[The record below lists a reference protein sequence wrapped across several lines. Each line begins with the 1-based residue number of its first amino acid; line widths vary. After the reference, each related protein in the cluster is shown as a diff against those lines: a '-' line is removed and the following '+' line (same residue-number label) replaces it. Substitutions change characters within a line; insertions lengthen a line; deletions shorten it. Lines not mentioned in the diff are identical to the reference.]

1 MWPSFVAR
9 TFTHLSGYPLM
20 NRKLPPAIVRYAS
33 AALLIVAFMSALP
46 ATAQPGLWSFNTPI
60 PCDSVA
66 CDSIP
71 FFDDNADTLEL
82 LSVEFRD
89 STSFSVA
96 SVLPLPIT
104 RLRGERYMLPI
115 CFHPIRRGPIVDSM
129 TVLIR
134 RVPGGVSAVKMRV
147 IGTGIGPDLVASPQV
162 LTFPKTNPG
171 ANSLLGMI
179 LRNTGERPY
188 TLTVAGVVIPPP
200 FRLSTPLPITI
211 MPGDSVQLDF
221 IFEPTVRGVYSSPVD
236 LAVCTSTLQLA
247 LNGVT
252 DLIGTGAVL
261 RASKGRFNPI
271 NDEQT
276 LCDVQ
281 ICTDYVVSNV
291 GTATLV
297 VDELKW
303 AIGSIGYTI
312 TSSAA
317 TPFLIP
323 PGGQKTIQICL
334 QSSKRGYLRDTLVIK
349 SNTRNSIAFG
359 LVIDVSGSMSG
370 TLTCAGPPT
379 RKIDQAIIQAQRF
392 IAKTLLYIPSLN
404 IQDQLAICSY
414 TTSGNT
420 YLIPFIFPLA
430 YITDALRIT
439 ASNSIGGLTP
449 GGNTPTG
456 RALFRMMDTL
466 AKSPIPNKVIV
477 LLTDG
482 TPSGTDPT
490 NYPQNAIINRANQ
503 LGIRVFSIGIG
514 MTTAGRNYLNA
525 IARGAN
531 GLNFDGNDCDSLQ
544 NAFEQITDILSRG
557 TITREPFNIKVLAP
571 RITAT
576 QPLPYDSVLVGRT
589 ICQEIT
595 LTNSGDGDAIVDSL
609 TLAGVLGGTTGEFA
623 LPPGVLLPITIH
635 EGAVVKVPVCFTPTR
650 IRMRDGKGEVHYN
663 NCGEPKIILDLIGPA
678 YAWANLRVNDQRLGL
693 PGTIV
698 TMPVYAD
705 TALGNY
711 AVDTIRWE
719 VRWNKTML
727 DLRGVRPGLDG
738 AGATVT
744 ITTPVQFGTR
754 NATVGLMA
762 VGKGLAGGGELA
774 ALDFEVLRGDTLAT
788 LVEIITGHFED
799 GNPKSVLNNA
809 GLIAFDS
816 TCFRDFKPIG
826 STIVG
831 KIAVGDPSPRPSN
844 GARVHLPF
852 TATENAT
859 VELSLYDNNGAVV
872 RDPKSVAINSGEGTL
887 EIDPTGLPVGTYFIH
902 LRTNAGET
910 IVRTIVLVR

>member
-1 MWPSFVAR
+1 
-9 TFTHLSGYPLM
+9 M

-33 AALLIVAFMSALP
+33 AALLIVAFLSALP
-46 ATAQPGLWSFNTPI
+46 VTAQPGLWSFNTPI

-71 FFDDNADTLEL
+71 FFDDNADTLKL
-82 LSVEFRD
+82 MAVEFRD

-115 CFHPIRRGPIVDSM
+115 CFHPTRRGPIVDSM
-129 TVLIR
+129 TVYLR
-134 RVPGGVSAVKMRV
+134 RVPGGVSAVKVRV

-171 ANSLLGMI
+171 ANSMLGMI

-211 MPGDSVQLDF
+211 LPGDSVQLDF
-221 IFEPTVRGVYSSPVD
+221 IFEPTVRGVYSAPVD
-236 LAVCTSTLQLA
+236 LAVCASTLQLA

-261 RASKGRFNPI
+261 RANKGRFNPI

-281 ICTDYVVSNV
+281 LCTDYIVSNV

-297 VDELKW
+297 IDELKW

-359 LVIDVSGSMSG
+359 LVLDVSGSMKDPLAC
-370 TLTCAGPPT
+370 TGPST
-379 RKIDQAIIQAQRF
+379 RNIDQAIIQAQNF

-404 IQDQLAICSY
+404 IQDQLAICTY
-414 TTSGNT
+414 TTTSNFNT
-420 YLIPFIFPLA
+420 TPDIRFPFILTMIDDVA
-430 YITDALRIT
+430 RAMAI
-439 ASNSIGGLTP
+439 SSIGGLAP
-449 GGNTPTG
+449 RFGTPTG
-456 RALFRMMDTL
+456 AALSRMMDTL
-466 AKSPIPNKVIV
+466 SKSPIPSKVLI
-477 LLTDG
+477 LLSDG
-482 TPSGTDPT
+482 EPTGPDST
-490 NYPQNAIINRANQ
+490 NYPINTLIQRAKS
-503 LGIRVFSIGIG
+503 LGIRIFTIGIG
-514 MTTAGRNYLNA
+514 MNAKGRYYLS
-525 IARGAN
+525 RYAN
-531 GLNFDGNDCDSLQ
+531 GTNGLSFDGNDCDSLQ
-544 NAFEQITDILSRG
+544 KAFEQITDILSRG

-595 LTNSGDGDAIVDSL
+595 LTNSGDGDAIIDSL

-635 EGAVVKVPVCFTPTR
+635 EGADVKVPVCFTPTR

-663 NCGEPKIILDLIGPA
+663 NCGEPKIILDLVGPA

-711 AVDTIRWE
+711 TVDTIRWE

-744 ITTPVQFGTR
+744 IATPVQFGTR

-788 LVEIITGHFED
+788 LVEIITGRFED
-799 GNPKSVLNNA
+799 GNPKSILDNA

-826 STIVG
+826 STTVG
-831 KIAVGDPSPRPSN
+831 KIAVGDPSPRPSS

-852 TATENAT
+852 TATEDAT
-859 VELSLYDNNGAVV
+859 VELSLYDNNGAIV
-872 RDPKSVAINSGEGTL
+872 RDPKSVAITSGEGTL

-910 IVRTIVLVR
+910 IIRTIVLVR